1 MAVLRVMR
9 LLLIAL
15 MLLVATD
22 ARAVELRISGAELA
36 ALLERSF
43 TGTVIRLHQDE
54 NVSGAMRAGSFLRLP
69 PTLGGTEVRFSI
81 PPREQVLA
89 PGVRARFA
97 VNDVRS
103 ESGVVAGLK
112 PITVRATQAAFN
124 IAIQFE
130 DADAEIVSLRA
141 EGRAARVSRWL
152 VPDVEVNDISLRV
165 ALLPRTGP
173 RGEIVFLPP
182 EVIFIGN
189 VQAGGVGSL
198 RILGREIDLLHQ
210 VTDYRDEIKRGVE
223 REVKRSLQQQLPYVA
238 RALTAEVRRRGK
250 EAQIDVTA
258 IRFEGTT
265 LVINGRSR
273 LISD

>member
-1 MAVLRVMR
+1 MR
-9 LLLIAL
+9 LLLFAL
-15 MLLVATD
+15 MLLLATD
-22 ARAVELRISGAELA
+22 ARAVELRISGPELA

-54 NVSGAMRAGSFLRLP
+54 NVGGAVRAGSFLRLP
-69 PTLGGTEVRFSI
+69 ATLGGTEVRFSI

-103 ESGVVAGLK
+103 ESGVDSGLK
-112 PITVRATQAAFN
+112 PITVRATETTFN

-130 DADAEIVSLRA
+130 DADAEIVSLPA

-182 EVIFIGN
+182 EVIFVGN

-223 REVKRSLQQQLPYVA
+223 REVKRSLQQQLPFVA
-238 RALTAEVRRRGK
+238 RALTMEVRRRGK
-250 EAQIDVTA
+250 AAQIEVTGL
-258 IRFEGTT
+258 RFEGTT